1 MELPAALATSPE
13 AKSRDLRRMKWA
25 ATGLLIAMVALFVV
39 ARRYEDVHPA
49 LGFMRAFAEAGMA
62 GGIADWFAVTALF
75 RHPIGLPLPHTAII
89 PRNKDRIGRNLGAF
103 FEVNFLSKEVV
114 SAKLADIDL
123 AGALIRW
130 IGRPAQTAQIADY
143 LAELAPDLL
152 AKAGGEDL
160 EKLARDTLANHIRGV
175 ELAPIASSVLTQIA
189 MGIDYDK
196 IITRLFEEQVQ
207 LLHLNKDV
215 IRQRVREGTGWVWRR
230 VSLDEKISDSLI
242 RVMDE
247 ALAEV
252 RDMPDHPWRGRF
264 TEVAH
269 GWIVA
274 LAESP
279 AFLAQWEKL
288 REEMLSH
295 PAFSGCIGTL
305 LAELTQMLRADTQSP
320 DSLVR
325 ARLNLIISQWAN
337 DALQD
342 QALQARL
349 NQRARYTLATTIAA
363 QRHELA
369 HLIADTVRRWD
380 TATVTRKIEVE
391 VGSDLQFVRINGTL
405 IGGLV
410 GLALHALKIFP
421 W

>member
-1 MELPAALATSPE
+1 MELPAASAASAD
-13 AKSRDLRRMKWA
+13 AKSRDLRRMKLA
-25 ATGLLIAMVALFVV
+25 ATGLLIGMVALFLI
-39 ARRYEDVHPA
+39 ARRFEDVHPA
-49 LGFMRAFAEAGMA
+49 IGFLRAFAEAGMA

-103 FEVNFLSKEVV
+103 FEANFMSKEVV
-114 SAKLADIDL
+114 SAKLAEFDL
-123 AGALIRW
+123 AGAFIRW

-152 AKAGGEDL
+152 AKAGGKDL
-160 EKLARDTLANHIRGV
+160 ENLARETLAERIRGV
-175 ELAPIASSVLTQIA
+175 ELAPLATAALTQIA
-189 MGIDYDK
+189 KGIDYDK

-215 IRQRVREGTGWVWRR
+215 IRQRVREGTGWLWQR

-252 RDMPDHPWRGRF
+252 RDMPDHPWRARF

-269 GWIVA
+269 GWIMA
-274 LAESP
+274 MAEAP
-279 AFLAQWEKL
+279 AFLTQWEKL
-288 REEMLSH
+288 REEMLAH
-295 PAFSGCIGTL
+295 PAFAGGISNL

-325 ARLNLIISQWAN
+325 ARLRAIISQWAH

-342 QALQARL
+342 QALQARV
-349 NQRARYTLATTIAA
+349 NERARYTLATTITA

-369 HLIADTVRRWD
+369 ELIADTVRRWD

-391 VGSDLQFVRINGTL
+391 VGRDLQFVRINGTL

-410 GLALHALKIFP
+410 GLALHALKVFP
-421 W
+421 

>member
-1 MELPAALATSPE
+1 MELPAAPPTPPN

-25 ATGLLIAMVALFVV
+25 ATGLLIGMAALFIV
-39 ARRYEDVHPA
+39 ARRYEDAHPA
-49 LGFMRAFAEAGMA
+49 IGFLRAFAEAGMA

-75 RHPIGLPLPHTAII
+75 RHPLGLPLPHTAII

-103 FEVNFLSKEVV
+103 FEANFLSKEVV

-123 AGALIRW
+123 AGSFIRW
-130 IGRPAQTAQIADY
+130 IDRPAQTAQIADY
-143 LAELAPDLL
+143 LAELAPELL
-152 AKAGGEDL
+152 AKADSKDL
-160 EKLARDTLANHIRGV
+160 ENLARETLANHIGRV
-175 ELAPIASSVLTQIA
+175 ELAPIASSVLTQISK
-189 MGIDYDK
+189 GIDYDK

-207 LLHLNKDV
+207 LLHLNKDA
-215 IRQRVREGTGWVWRR
+215 IRQRVRESTGWIWQR

-269 GWIVA
+269 GWIIT

-279 AFLAQWEKL
+279 AFLTQWEKL
-288 REEMLSH
+288 REDMLAH
-295 PAFSGCIGTL
+295 PAFSGWIRNV
-305 LAELTQMLRADTQSP
+305 LAELTEMLRTDTRSP

-325 ARLNLIISQWAN
+325 ARLRAIISQWAH

-342 QALQARL
+342 RALQARL
-349 NQRARYTLATTIAA
+349 NERARYTLATTIAA

-369 HLIADTVRRWD
+369 QLIADTVRRWD

-410 GLALHALKIFP
+410 GLALHALTRFA
-421 W
+421 